1 MFFVRSFGCAFFNL
15 WGIDMKRRYELFGQK
30 LAYCRKDMAR
40 LISVSPS
47 TYYKY
52 ENGITMPP
60 VYNLYLLAIITE
72 MPMETFVAS
81 DLFSLESFIAMYN
94 KTPAQRFLELHEDV
108 MNKTLNI

>member
-1 MFFVRSFGCAFFNL
+1 
-15 WGIDMKRRYELFGQK
+15 MKRRYELFGQK
-30 LAYCRKDMAR
+30 LAYCREDMELSKKDMAR
-40 LISVSPS
+40 LISVSIS